1 MSTNSRSGTDLGM
14 LLAAC
19 CERLVR
25 RLFDR
30 LAGAGYGH
38 LTPSQAVTVL
48 LVGDGI
54 DTVTQIAERIGMT
67 TQAMSKICTALY
79 AEGLLDRQPHAK
91 DARSRRLALTANGER
106 VLALM
111 RAAGNDAERAWA
123 ELVGAEALDTV
134 RSALAAYAHAP
145 EPAILAT
152 PVRIRF
158 A

>member
-1 MSTNSRSGTDLGM
+1 MSTQNRSGTDLGM

-25 RLFDR
+25 GLFAK
-30 LAGAGYGH
+30 LADAGYGH

-54 DTVTQIAERIGMT
+54 DTVTQIAERMGMT
-67 TQAMSKICTALY
+67 PQAMSKICATLSTD
-79 AEGLLDRQPHAK
+79 GLLERQPHTS
-91 DARSRRLALTANGER
+91 DARSRRLALTADGER

-111 RAAGNDAERAWA
+111 RAAGNEAERVWSD
-123 ELVGAEALDTV
+123 LVGADALNTV
-134 RSALAAYAHAP
+134 RSALAAYAQTP
-145 EPAILAT
+145 EPTAIAT